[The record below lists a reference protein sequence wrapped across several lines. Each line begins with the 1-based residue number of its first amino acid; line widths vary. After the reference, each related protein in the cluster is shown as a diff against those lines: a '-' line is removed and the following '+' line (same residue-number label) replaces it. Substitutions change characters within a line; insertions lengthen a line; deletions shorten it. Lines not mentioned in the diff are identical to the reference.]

1 MFGEVEVALYVS
13 ITESLQFIIVVI
25 FIQETTHY
33 LLAFGFRVL
42 GLGVILAL
50 LRLWRWRTGR
60 EGHWRR
66 NERHSCD
73 WRRRGQEDHR
83 PTGGGDVIELELL
96 AGLCRRICFSVR
108 TFAAPSSASPI
119 LVPGLIS
126 SSLRKTSDKFH
137 ARCWMTTLLRRF
149 SAR

>member
-96 AGLCRRICFSVR
+96 AGLCRRIWSDIFVASKNVGQIPRAMLDDDFVTEILGSLKVQNLEFVR
-108 TFAAPSSASPI
+108 EW
-119 LVPGLIS
+119 LG
-126 SSLRKTSDKFH
+126 
-137 ARCWMTTLLRRF
+137 RRF
-149 SAR
+149 W